1 MTGIV
6 YRNGHMLELVKGTL
20 VRTVLLDDSTRVIPY
35 HTVTPTDSLSR
46 VTLVLQVDVDLAYT
60 SARLPA
66 CDNRIQ
72 DL

>member
-46 VTLVLQVDVDLAYT
+46 VTLVLQVDVDLA
-60 SARLPA
+60 
-66 CDNRIQ
+66 
-72 DL
+72 